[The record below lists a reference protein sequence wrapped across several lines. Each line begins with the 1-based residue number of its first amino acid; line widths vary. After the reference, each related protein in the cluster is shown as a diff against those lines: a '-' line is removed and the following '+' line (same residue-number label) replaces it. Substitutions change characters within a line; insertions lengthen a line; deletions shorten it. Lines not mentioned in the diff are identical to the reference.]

1 MFRKIMYF
9 HYQRSLRD
17 GSHVHTQEFE
27 RAFLHLCEAKG
38 IAFSTVAPPQVSG
51 VSERTSAFSRIR
63 RLLAKYYLRDFRIL
77 ISQWRRAAR
86 EQDILRNERP
96 DIVLTRFDDN
106 TLSIL
111 WACRREKIPVVVEIN
126 GPVDEFNHG
135 DRRFSCFKRLFSN
148 MHAVHL
154 ANGGFAV
161 SEEIGAPIRALTRQ
175 PKPFITIPNG
185 VDTDRFQS
193 NISGKPIRDLLGISK
208 DRIVVGYV
216 GSFAPWHG
224 LDLLVDA
231 IEQLAAENLPI
242 HLMLVGQ
249 ANPKWQATLDRV
261 RKPELRDFVT
271 LAGFVAPQSIPEYVA
286 AMDIT
291 VLPNAAD
298 YCSPLKL
305 FEYMSMAKPTVAVG
319 IPPVV
324 AMLTDGVEGFIF
336 PKGDVEKLT
345 KRLKELVQNSE
356 QRQLLGSAAR
366 KRMES
371 EFTWKHNAER
381 VYALLESA
389 QTSFDLGLE
398 PKRSR

>member
-1 MFRKIMYF
+1 
-9 HYQRSLRD
+9 
-17 GSHVHTQEFE
+17 
-27 RAFLHLCEAKG
+27 
-38 IAFSTVAPPQVSG
+38 
-51 VSERTSAFSRIR
+51 
-63 RLLAKYYLRDFRIL
+63 
-77 ISQWRRAAR
+77 
-86 EQDILRNERP
+86 
-96 DIVLTRFDDN
+96 
-106 TLSIL
+106 
-111 WACRREKIPVVVEIN
+111 
-126 GPVDEFNHG
+126 
-135 DRRFSCFKRLFSN
+135 

-193 NISGKPIRDLLGISK
+193 NISGEPIRDLLGISK

-231 IEQLAAENLPI
+231 IEQLAAEDLPI

-261 RKPELRDFVT
+261 RKPGLRDFVT

-389 QTSFDLGLE
+389 HTSFDLGFE